1 MRFQY
6 YPETDSLYIDL
17 AEKPSS
23 DSREVA
29 PGIVLDF
36 DDRGRLVGIDIDHA
50 SMVVDW
56 SRLELGS
63 LPLEVQVGP
72 DLGRSGG

>member
-1 MRFQY
+1 MKFQY

-36 DDRGRLVGIDIDHA
+36 DDSGHLVGIDIDQA
-50 SMVVDW
+50 SKVVNW
-56 SRLELGS
+56 SRLELGA
-63 LPLEVQVGP
+63 LPLEVQVT
-72 DLGRSGG
+72 S